1 MKKLLSKSFMT
12 LSLGGLLFSVIGNTA
27 QAAIEPDADIA
38 YLRKNCTEEGVRI
51 ANCVTKASAVMGW
64 LGTRQPTSNSPATVE
79 IGPGK
84 FSPGFSCNGISN
96 FSLKGSGRGKTV
108 LGGGFG
114 QLAFQARDCFN
125 LHIQDLTITGGFP
138 APIYWLGGGSSTW
151 VNVEILGGIYGWTEA
166 DCSGLTQKPVHHWFS
181 STIKANQKVAYN
193 AMCSENWFYGSEF
206 ITTGSGFSGGI
217 RGITAHKTTDGLS
230 PEVHIYGS
238 VIRVIPDPGIT
249 FATPSGAADAT
260 GIVAVSAGRDA
271 EVHIHGTGIDVIGND
286 IPNDIAALAVADGGI
301 IHATQSAFVMKTPS
315 PGKVY
320 RIKNDGGIV
329 KAPYLWE
336 NGVLLKNLVSD
347 DGADRTTE
355 IVGGMPHPMV
365 YTSGCNINGPWFDTV
380 TGQCR
385 Q

>member
-1 MKKLLSKSFMT
+1 MKQLQSKLLMIFT
-12 LSLGGLLFSVIGNTA
+12 LGGLFHSALGSFA
-27 QAAIEPDADIA
+27 QAAIDPAADIA
-38 YLRKNCTEEGVRI
+38 YLRKDCREEGVRI
-51 ANCVTKASAVMGW
+51 ANCVTNASAVMKW
-64 LGTRQPTSNSPATVE
+64 LSAKQPTVNSPATVE
-79 IGPGK
+79 IGPGQ
-84 FSPGFSCNGISN
+84 FSPGFSCTGVSN
-96 FSLKGSGRGKTV
+96 FSLKGSGRGKTI

-114 QLAFQARDCFN
+114 QVAFQARDCFN

-151 VNVEILGGIYGWTEA
+151 VDVEILGGIYGWTET
-166 DCSGLTQKPVHHWFS
+166 DCAGLTQRPVHHWFS
-181 STIKANQKVAYN
+181 STIKSNLKVAYN
-193 AMCSENWFYGSEF
+193 ASCSENWFYGTEF
-206 ITTGSGFSGGI
+206 ITTGPGFTGGI

-230 PEVHIYGS
+230 PEVHVYGS

-249 FATPSGAADAT
+249 FAAPSGAGDAT

-286 IPNDIAALAVADGGI
+286 IPNDVAALAVADGGI

-315 PGKVY
+315 QGKIY
-320 RIKNDGGIV
+320 RIKNDGGTV

-336 NGVLLKNLVSD
+336 DEVLLKNLVSD

-355 IVGGMPHPMV
+355 IVGGLPHPLV
-365 YTSGCNINGPWFDTV
+365 YTSVCTVNGPWFDTV